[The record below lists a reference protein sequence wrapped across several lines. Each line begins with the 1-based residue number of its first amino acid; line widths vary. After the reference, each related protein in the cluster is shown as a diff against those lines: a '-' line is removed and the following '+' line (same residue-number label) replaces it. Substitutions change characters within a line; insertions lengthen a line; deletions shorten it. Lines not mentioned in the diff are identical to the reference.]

1 MHLKISNVGKIES
14 ATIEINGMT
23 VIAGENNAGKS
34 TIGKTLFSVFN
45 SMNNMDEKI
54 TQERKNR
61 ASSIINR
68 TLQGKISH
76 NVINASLRRR
86 NINTVTRVLSET
98 IMDYWNSE
106 TKQKSEELIREQIKK
121 FFI

>member
-86 NINTVTRVLSET
+86 NINTVTRVLSES

-106 TKQKSEELIREQIKK
+106 SNL
-121 FFI
+121 

>member
-54 TQERKNR
+54 TQERK
-61 ASSIINR
+61 I
-68 TLQGKISH
+68 
-76 NVINASLRRR
+76 
-86 NINTVTRVLSET
+86 
-98 IMDYWNSE
+98 
-106 TKQKSEELIREQIKK
+106 ELAQLLIEHYRERFLIT
-121 FFI
+121 